1 MKLWEESTP
10 LGQGFPAG
18 KSAKELVSA
27 FLGDIADNANHAVA
41 VTLLIAQISQ
51 CPALIST
58 AATPK

>member
-10 LGQGFPAG
+10 WAKGFPAG

-27 FLGDIADNANHAVA
+27 SWGDIADNANHAVA
-41 VTLLIAQISQ
+41 ATLLIAQISQ
-51 CPALIST
+51 CPGLIST